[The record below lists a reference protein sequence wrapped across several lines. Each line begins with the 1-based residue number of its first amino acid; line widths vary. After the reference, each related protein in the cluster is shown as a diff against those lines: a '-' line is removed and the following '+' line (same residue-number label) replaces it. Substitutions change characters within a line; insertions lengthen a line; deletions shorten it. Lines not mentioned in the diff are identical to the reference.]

1 MTNHSPKR
9 PNVLLI
15 ITDQQ
20 RADHV
25 GFGGND
31 IVRTPNLDALAARGT
46 IFDRCYVANPVCM
59 PNRSTILTGRVPSA
73 HGCIFNDRSLAWSAN
88 TFVRSLRT
96 AGYRTALIGKSHIQ
110 HGLSSDQV
118 HDAKLGAALGDPYPE
133 GWDTWEDPD
142 RYQAGPIDVPED
154 FYGFDHVEFA
164 IGHGDVIAGHHLH
177 WALERGADRNLL
189 GRVWGPDN
197 PAKQRYDGWWQVYQ
211 PLVPESLYSTTFVTE
226 QSVSWLE
233 DQRGTDEPWFLQCS
247 FPDPHHPFTPPGDW
261 WDAHDPAAMPIPDSF
276 DDPLEDAPRHL
287 RLIQNLKP
295 GRNPVQMFGPT
306 REQVQ
311 HARAAEYGMIEMI
324 DDGVGKV
331 LAALERSGTADDTIV
346 IFTSDHGDMFG
357 DHGLMLKGWMHY
369 QATLRVPLVIA
380 LPHATPSRSQSMA
393 SSLDLAQT
401 VLDLCGLDPYDGM
414 QGASLRM
421 LLEDPSEAVR
431 DHVYIED
438 DNPNF
443 RRMKVLPAKART
455 LITEAG
461 RITRYA
467 SGETEVFDLK
477 ADPDEMKNLA
487 GKPEGRD
494 RRAHLTERLADALIQ
509 YSDLAKPGPL
519 VVE

>member
-1 MTNHSPKR
+1 
-9 PNVLLI
+9 
-15 ITDQQ
+15 
-20 RADHV
+20 
-25 GFGGND
+25 
-31 IVRTPNLDALAARGT
+31 
-46 IFDRCYVANPVCM
+46 
-59 PNRSTILTGRVPSA
+59 
-73 HGCIFNDRSLAWSAN
+73 
-88 TFVRSLRT
+88 
-96 AGYRTALIGKSHIQ
+96 
-110 HGLSSDQV
+110 
-118 HDAKLGAALGDPYPE
+118 
-133 GWDTWEDPD
+133 
-142 RYQAGPIDVPED
+142 
-154 FYGFDHVEFA
+154 
-164 IGHGDVIAGHHLH
+164 
-177 WALERGADRNLL
+177 
-189 GRVWGPDN
+189 
-197 PAKQRYDGWWQVYQ
+197 
-211 PLVPESLYSTTFVTE
+211 
-226 QSVSWLE
+226 
-233 DQRGTDEPWFLQCS
+233 
-247 FPDPHHPFTPPGDW
+247 
-261 WDAHDPAAMPIPDSF
+261 
-276 DDPLEDAPRHL
+276 
-287 RLIQNLKP
+287 
-295 GRNPVQMFGPT
+295 
-306 REQVQ
+306 
-311 HARAAEYGMIEMI
+311 
-324 DDGVGKV
+324 
-331 LAALERSGTADDTIV
+331 DTIV

-494 RRAHLTERLADALIQ
+494 RQAHLTERLADALIQ